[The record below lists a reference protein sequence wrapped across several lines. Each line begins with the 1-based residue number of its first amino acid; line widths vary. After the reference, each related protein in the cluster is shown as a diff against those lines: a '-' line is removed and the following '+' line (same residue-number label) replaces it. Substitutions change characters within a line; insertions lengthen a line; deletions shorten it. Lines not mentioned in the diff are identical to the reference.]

1 MIRTHKLRQFVRRV
15 PSLVLV
21 SVKENEF
28 KMEIEI
34 GLVTRGVG
42 ENGATRS
49 VKCVQR
55 VSGRED
61 GGCDV

>member
-1 MIRTHKLRQFVRRV
+1 M
-15 PSLVLV
+15 

-28 KMEIEI
+28 KMEIKI
-34 GLVTRGVG
+34 GLVTRGVD
-42 ENGATRS
+42 ENGATWS
-49 VKCVQR
+49 VKGVQR